1 MYAPFVISGILEE
14 AIANKIAIANTNRLA
29 NALNEHLVLSNY
41 GTGVLGIAFIYIA
54 TAPEDEI
61 HQECFSYSRKNKE
74 LFIQM
79 RLSYEAIKN
88 GSIPDTLQL
97 MAASYLQTMQH
108 KLPIKKIPNF
118 DQARFVE
125 DVQRLFEA
133 EGWLRVVEMV

>member
-14 AIANKIAIANTNRLA
+14 AIANKIAITNTNRLA

-41 GTGVLGIAFIYIA
+41 GTGVLGIAFIFIA

-61 HQECFSYSRKNKE
+61 HQECFSYSHKNKE

-79 RLSYEAIKN
+79 RLSYEAVKN
-88 GSIPDTLQL
+88 GSIPDSLQL
-97 MAASYLQTMQH
+97 MAASYLQIMQN

-118 DQARFVE
+118 DQTRFVE

-133 EGWLRVVEMV
+133 EGWLRVVEMA

>member
-29 NALNEHLVLSNY
+29 NVLNEHLVLSNY
-41 GTGVLGIAFIYIA
+41 GTGVLGIAFIYIS

-79 RLSYEAIKN
+79 RLSYEAVKN
-88 GSIPDTLQL
+88 GSLPEALQL
-97 MAASYLQTMQH
+97 MATSYLQTMQH

-118 DQARFVE
+118 DPARFVE

-133 EGWLRVVEMV
+133 EGWLRVAEMV

>member
-29 NALNEHLVLSNY
+29 NVLNEHLVLSNY
-41 GTGVLGIAFIYIA
+41 GTGVLGIAFIYIS

-88 GSIPDTLQL
+88 GSIPDALQL
-97 MAASYLQTMQH
+97 MAASYLQTMQN
-108 KLPIKKIPNF
+108 KLPLKKIPNF

-125 DVQRLFEA
+125 DVQGLFEA
-133 EGWLRVVEMV
+133 EGWLRVVELA

>member
-14 AIANKIAIANTNRLA
+14 AIANKIAITNTNRLA
-29 NALNEHLVLSNY
+29 NVRNEHLVLSNY
-41 GTGVLGIAFIYIA
+41 GTGVIGVAFIYIA

-88 GSIPDTLQL
+88 GSIPDALQL
-97 MAASYLQTMQH
+97 MAASYLQTMQN

-118 DQARFVE
+118 DQVRFVD
-125 DVQRLFEA
+125 DVQHLFEA
-133 EGWLRVVEMV
+133 EGWLRVAEMV